1 MIYRVPFGDV
11 SGDGHG
17 CKGEVW
23 VSSLDINDIK
33 NAQED
38 IKKWWGED
46 FFSTFLHDYED
57 YFLRP
62 IHWQALFEA
71 GLTVEE
77 FDEMVQKEDIYWD
90 CNKESIPKITSILDL
105 TDENI
110 EQPMI
115 YPEACIKLFFKLI
128 TYTNN
133 RIQILETCPFLSA
146 SFEYV
151 GYGSYSCWDY

>member
-11 SGDGHG
+11 HGDGHG
-17 CKGEVW
+17 QRDVVW
-23 VSSLDINDIK
+23 VSSPNINDIK

-38 IKKWWGED
+38 IKKQWGED
-46 FFSTFLHDYED
+46 FFSTFLHYYDD

-71 GLTVEE
+71 GLTMEE

-90 CNKESIPKITSILDL
+90 CNGESIPELTSILDL
-105 TDENI
+105 TKEDI
-110 EQPMI
+110 EQPII

-128 TYTNN
+128 TYAND
-133 RIQILETCPFLSA
+133 RIQILETCPFLTA
-146 SFEYV
+146 DFEYV
-151 GYGSYSCWDY
+151 GYGSYSTWDY